1 MKTRIITS
9 IIALIL
15 FLPFLIIAKDT
26 DANSLIAICQ
36 MITVVSSIEL
46 LKMTD
51 FLKKLYVSIPCIAV
65 AAAVPMM
72 TKIRDGEFFS
82 WCGITFFILAFY
94 LLSVATF
101 ARKHTVQEYAM
112 LFMLLFYVVTSAS
125 CIVML
130 YRQPYGEYIFI
141 LAFLCPWV
149 TDSAAYFTGSALGKH
164 KLIPEI
170 SPKKT
175 VEGAVGGV
183 IFCVVFVEIYLFS
196 VGALIG
202 LEVRALYGAL
212 AALVLSAVS
221 MFGDLIMSLV
231 KRFYKIKDYGDV
243 FPGHG
248 GMLDR
253 FDSVLATAP
262 FLFILY
268 IIFEDFKLFV

>member
-15 FLPFLIIAKDT
+15 FLPFLFIIEDT
-26 DANSLIAICQ
+26 DTYSLIAICQ
-36 MITVVSSIEL
+36 MITVVSSIEV

-51 FLKKLYVSIPCIAV
+51 FLKKLYISIPCIAV
-65 AAAVPMM
+65 AAALPLM
-72 TKIRDGEFFS
+72 TKIREGEFFS

-94 LLSVATF
+94 MLSAATF
-101 ARKHTVQEYAM
+101 ARKKNIQEYAT
-112 LFMLLFYVVTSAS
+112 LFMMLFYVITSAS

-130 YRQPYGEYIFI
+130 YHQPYGEYIFI

-149 TDSAAYFTGSALGKH
+149 TDSAAYFTGSAIGRH

-183 IFCVVFVEIYLFS
+183 VFCVVFVEIYLFA
-196 VGALIG
+196 VGAVIG

-212 AALVLSAVS
+212 AALVLSVVS
-221 MFGDLIMSLV
+221 MFGDLIASLV
-231 KRFYKIKDYGDV
+231 KRHYKIKDYGDV

-268 IIFEDFKLFV
+268 VIFEDFTLFV

>member
-1 MKTRIITS
+1 
-9 IIALIL
+9 
-15 FLPFLIIAKDT
+15 
-26 DANSLIAICQ
+26 
-36 MITVVSSIEL
+36 
-46 LKMTD
+46 
-51 FLKKLYVSIPCIAV
+51 
-65 AAAVPMM
+65 
-72 TKIRDGEFFS
+72 
-82 WCGITFFILAFY
+82 
-94 LLSVATF
+94 
-101 ARKHTVQEYAM
+101 
-112 LFMLLFYVVTSAS
+112 
-125 CIVML
+125 
-130 YRQPYGEYIFI
+130 
-141 LAFLCPWV
+141 
-149 TDSAAYFTGSALGKH
+149 
-164 KLIPEI
+164 
-170 SPKKT
+170 
-175 VEGAVGGV
+175 
-183 IFCVVFVEIYLFS
+183 VEIYLFS